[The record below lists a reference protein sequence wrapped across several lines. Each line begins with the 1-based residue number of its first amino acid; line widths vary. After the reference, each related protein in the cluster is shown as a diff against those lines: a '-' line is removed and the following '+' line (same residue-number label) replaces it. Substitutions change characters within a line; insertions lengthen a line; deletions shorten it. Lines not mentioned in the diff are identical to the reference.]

1 MPIWGWF
8 FLAALV
14 LVAIAGLIVA
24 VSAGRRR
31 RTDHLKQQ
39 FGPEYDRTV
48 AEAGEQAAEKEMV
61 ARKRKRDKLDIR
73 PLSRDALQAYSDGWH
88 QVQTEFVDS
97 PSNALDDADR
107 LLTEVM
113 RERGYPV
120 DDFDQ
125 RAADISVDHPE
136 VVENYRSA
144 HAIHRAD
151 RNGDNGT
158 EQQRQAFVHYRA
170 LFDKLLDHDENNDW
184 PNDTDSTQRGK
195 RMTTHDYP
203 VTAVEGVAARA

>member
-8 FLAALV
+8 FLAALA

-24 VSAGRRR
+24 LSAGRRR
-31 RTDHLKQQ
+31 RTDRLKQQ

-48 AEAGEQAAEKEMV
+48 SETGEQQAAEKELA

-73 PLSRDALQAYSDGWH
+73 PLSRDALQAYSDRWL

-97 PSNALDDADR
+97 PSSALDDADQ
-107 LLTEVM
+107 LLNDVM

-125 RAADISVDHPE
+125 RAADISVDHPA
-136 VVENYRSA
+136 VVENYRAA
-144 HAIHRAD
+144 HAIHLSD
-151 RNGDNGT
+151 RNGDGNT
-158 EQQRQAFVHYRA
+158 EKQRQAFVHYRA
-170 LFDKLLDHDENNDW
+170 LFDGLLDRGGNDDR
-184 PNDTDSTQRGK
+184 PHDTDSAQ
-195 RMTTHDYP
+195 
-203 VTAVEGVAARA
+203 EARA

>member
-1 MPIWGWF
+1 MPIWLWF

-31 RTDHLKQQ
+31 RTDHLKAQ

-48 AEAGEQAAEKEMV
+48 AETGEQQAAEKELI
-61 ARKRKRDKLDIR
+61 ARKRKRNKLDIR
-73 PLSRDALQAYSDGWH
+73 PLSHDALQAYSDGWH
-88 QVQTEFVDS
+88 QVQVEFVDS
-97 PSNALDDADR
+97 PSSALDDADR

-125 RAADISVDHPE
+125 RAADISVDHPD

-144 HAIHRAD
+144 HAIHHAD

-170 LFDKLLDHDENNDW
+170 LFEKLLDHDENNDR
-184 PNDTDSTQRGK
+184 PHETDTAQEAS
-195 RMTTHDYP
+195 
-203 VTAVEGVAARA
+203 A